1 MYGVRAYW
9 DAFIALFIVFDS
21 IGNIPIFYSLTRGL
35 REEERERIFLKSVAV
50 ASSLLLFFTFFGY
63 AFLEYYGVTMSD
75 FKIAGGLLL
84 LLIAVEGIMG
94 RVEAEQ
100 IEVEDIAVV
109 PMATPLLAGPGS
121 IYMVMYLNTVYGPLP
136 TIFSIAANTALAFVL
151 LKYSQQILRHAGRNF
166 ILVISK
172 VFSLL
177 LAVIA
182 VSMMRSGVEE
192 IVRLL
197 LNNKM

>member
-1 MYGVRAYW
+1 VYELKAYW

-50 ASSLLLFFTFFGY
+50 AFALLIFFMLFGY

-94 RVEAEQ
+94 RIEAEQ

-136 TIFSIAANTALAFVL
+136 TVFSIAANTALAFVL

-172 VFSLL
+172 VFSLI

-182 VSMMRSGVEE
+182 VSMVRGGVEE
-192 IVRLL
+192 IIRFMV
-197 LNNKM
+197 KT

>member
-1 MYGVRAYW
+1 MYELKAYW

-50 ASSLLLFFTFFGY
+50 AFALLIFFMLFGY

-94 RVEAEQ
+94 RIEAEQ

-136 TIFSIAANTALAFVL
+136 TVFSIAANTALAFVL

-172 VFSLL
+172 VFSLI

-182 VSMMRSGVEE
+182 VSMVRGGVEE
-192 IVRLL
+192 IIRFMV
-197 LNNKM
+197 KT

>member
-1 MYGVRAYW
+1 MSAAKPYW

-21 IGNIPIFYSLTRGL
+21 VGNIPIFYSLTRNI
-35 REEERERIFLKSVAV
+35 REEERDKIFLKSVAV
-50 ASSLLLFFTFFGY
+50 ASALLIFFMLFGY
-63 AFLEYYGVTMSD
+63 SFLQYYGVTISD

-84 LLIAVEGIMG
+84 LLIAVEGLLG
-94 RVEAEQ
+94 HVEAEQ
-100 IEVEDIAVV
+100 IQVEDIAIV

-121 IYMVMYLNTVYGPLP
+121 IYMVMYLNTIYGPLP
-136 TIFSIAANTALAFVL
+136 TLTSIAANTLLAYIL
-151 LKYSQQILRHAGRNF
+151 LKYSKHILRHAGRNS

-182 VSMMRSGVEE
+182 VSMMRGGVEE
-192 IVRLL
+192 IVEALRLHG
-197 LNNKM
+197 

>member
-1 MYGVRAYW
+1 MLDVKAFW

-21 IGNIPIFYSLTRGL
+21 VGNIPIFYSLTRGI
-35 REEERERIFLKSVAV
+35 REEERERIFMKSVAV
-50 ASSLLLFFTFFGY
+50 ASILLLFFTFFGY

-100 IEVEDIAVV
+100 IRVEDIAIV

-121 IYMVMYLNTVYGPLP
+121 IYMVMYLNAVYGTYP
-136 TIFSIAANTALAFVL
+136 TIIAIAANTLVAYL
-151 LKYSQQILRHAGRNF
+151 LLRYSQQILRYAGRNF
-166 ILVISK
+166 VLVLSK

-182 VSMMRSGVEE
+182 VSMMRGGVEE
-192 IVRLL
+192 IVRA
-197 LNNKM
+197 MAG